1 MTTEELRK
9 ELSTARSAG
18 EIELKNRLSEIY
30 MKYSKEQLAETLA
43 DITIIHLGLHN
54 LFVAQKVNDTIGES
68 QNPQPLQKSYVQ
80 HMPESP
86 F

>member
-18 EIELKNRLSEIY
+18 EAELKNRLSEIF
-30 MKYSKEQLAETLA
+30 MKYNKEQLAETLA
-43 DITIIHLGLHN
+43 DITMIQMGLHN
-54 LFVAQKVNDTIGES
+54 LFAAQKVNDAIGES
-68 QNPQPLQKSYVQ
+68 QNPQPLQDSHVQ
-80 HMPESP
+80 YISESP